1 MPGLS
6 MTGWNRLTLEWDLPL
21 VEKGHEE
28 RVVDV
33 KFPSVQVKSPTAHRQ
48 EQSVYG
54 YCVSPP

>member
-6 MTGWNRLTLEWDLPL
+6 MTGWNRLTLEWDPPF

-54 YCVSPP
+54 YCV